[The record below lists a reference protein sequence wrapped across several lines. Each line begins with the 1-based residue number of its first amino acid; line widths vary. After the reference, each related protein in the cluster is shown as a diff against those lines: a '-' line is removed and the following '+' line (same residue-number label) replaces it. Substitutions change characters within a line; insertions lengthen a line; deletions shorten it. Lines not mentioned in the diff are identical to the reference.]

1 MVDKKDREN
10 WSIVGQETRRTDAVR
25 KVTGKAKYGFDTTS
39 IVGKEFSDL
48 LYVKIL
54 RSECAHGEIE
64 KIDTSKAEEVEGV
77 VKIFKHKNVPDVEY
91 TSYAVSYPEPA
102 PYDQKVLNEKV
113 RFKGEPVAFVAAETK
128 KAAEEA
134 MEKIEIEYNEL
145 PIITDPEEALE
156 SDVEIHEGGNLIGGE
171 IEIDI
176 GEVDKALEESDV
188 VIEKEYNTQIQK
200 HGHLEFTTAL
210 AYYDRR
216 GKLILETPS
225 QVVFP
230 LRRKL
235 SEIIG
240 VPENKLRVKPLEIGT
255 GFGDFNDI
263 GHEDLAVSL
272 VTKETGRPAF
282 ICYNKEEQFNL
293 TRRKLAGKFKVRLGS
308 DKEGNINVIDLQA
321 VTDSGA
327 FSNHGQ
333 TVTTKVATN
342 GLPMYIKNAENLR
355 FTAKV
360 AYTNKPPSG
369 AFRTYGVDMGSF
381 PRESAID
388 ELAKELD
395 MDPVELRIKN
405 ALREGQ
411 EDPISKVKVGK
422 GRAIARTVRSC
433 GFKDTLEKGSEKFG
447 WKEKKKEDKE
457 QEGSKKRGIGVAS
470 GMQETG
476 VRGGELEA
484 CHIKLN
490 DDGTIFITVGGS
502 ELGQGLETVASKIAA
517 ETVGVKL
524 EDTDIISADTDNTM
538 YSDGIYASGATYTMG
553 NAVVEAA
560 EELRDKIIE
569 KAAEMME
576 KDPEELET
584 GDSKVY
590 VKGNEEESLTIK
602 EVATDAFHGIRRNQL
617 EGYGDAEDIAA
628 PFSFA
633 THFAE
638 VEVDEDTYDVEVKRY
653 VSVSDIGTPIN
664 PEEAEG
670 QIEGQIA
677 MGLGFA
683 LSEEMV
689 FDDEG
694 ELQNPGLEDYKML
707 TALDVPNLE
716 THFVETFEPTGPYG
730 AKGAGEIGLLPVS
743 PAIANA
749 ISDALGI
756 EFRELPIT
764 KEKIMEKL
772 NKNPD

>member
-1 MVDKKDREN
+1 MVDEKDKKE
-10 WSIVGQETRRTDAVR
+10 WSIVGQDIGRTDAVR
-25 KVTGKAKYGFDTTS
+25 KVTGKAKYGFDLTS
-39 IVGKEFSDL
+39 RVGKEFSDL

-54 RSECAHGEIE
+54 RSECAHGEI
-64 KIDTSKAEEVEGV
+64 KRIDTSEAEEVEGV
-77 VKIFKHKNVPDVEY
+77 VKIFTYKNVPDVEY

-113 RFKGEPVAFVAAETK
+113 RFKGEPVAFVAAETR

-134 MEKIEIEYNEL
+134 RDKIQVEYDEL
-145 PIITDPEEALE
+145 PVITDPEEALE

-176 GEVDKALEESDV
+176 GEVDKALEESEV
-188 VIEKEYNTQIQK
+188 VIEKDYTTQLQK
-200 HGHLEFTTAL
+200 HGHLEFTNAL
-210 AYYDRR
+210 AYYNRR
-216 GKLILETPS
+216 GKLVLETPS
-225 QVVFP
+225 QVVYP

-240 VPENKLRVKPLEIGT
+240 VPENKLRIRPLEIGT
-255 GFGDFNDI
+255 GFGDYNDI

-293 TRRKLAGKFKVRLGS
+293 TRRKLSGKFKVRLGA
-308 DKEGNINVIDLQA
+308 DKEGNINAIDLQA
-321 VTDSGA
+321 ITDSGA

-333 TVTTKVATN
+333 NVTTKVATN

-381 PRESAID
+381 PRERAID
-388 ELAKELD
+388 ELAKKLD

-411 EDPISKVKVGK
+411 EDPISEVKVGK

-433 GFKDTLEKGSEKFG
+433 GFKDTLERGSEIFG
-447 WKEKKKEDKE
+447 WNEKKE
-457 QEGSKKRGIGVAS
+457 QEKQKGSKKRGIGVAS

-524 EDTDIISADTDNTM
+524 EDTDILSADTDNTM

-553 NAVVEAA
+553 NAVVKAA
-560 EELRDKIIE
+560 RELRDKIIE
-569 KAAEMME
+569 KASDMMDRE
-576 KDPEELET
+576 PKELET
-584 GDSKVY
+584 GDGKVY
-590 VKGNEEESLTIK
+590 VRENPQESLTIK
-602 EVATDAFHGIRRNQL
+602 EVAVDSFHGIRRNQL
-617 EGYGDAEDIAA
+617 EGYGDAEDIAS
-628 PFSFA
+628 PFSFG

-638 VEVDEDTYDVEVKRY
+638 VEIDEDTYDVEIKRY

-664 PEEAEG
+664 PKEAEG
-670 QIEGQIA
+670 QIEGQIG
-677 MGLGFA
+677 MGIGFA

-689 FDDEG
+689 FDEKG
-694 ELQNPGLEDYKML
+694 ELQNPGLEDYKMP
-707 TALDVPNLE
+707 TALDIPNLE
-716 THFVETFEPTGPYG
+716 TEFVETYEPTGPYG
-730 AKGAGEIGLLPVS
+730 AKGAGEVGLLPVA
-743 PAIANA
+743 PAIVNA

-772 NKNPD
+772 AENAD